1 MILENPLNNDA
12 PKKELTTSEL
22 MIEMPEEQIPKAE
35 ALVVVNETSKVGEP
49 VDPLMAMM
57 ADAQNGNLDL
67 EKAPTDP
74 SVSVTPTVEAIKT
87 PESIE
92 VVSARAVESAKEILN
107 NEKLITKVFFSLA
120 IRLDQMEHRYSTLET
135 WAKAGYT
142 DSSMHVNTLNQ
153 CLDSARINLERTPD
167 VTPHEKELA
176 ESFIA
181 DFQVLV
187 NELER
192 TRAEK

>member
-1 MILENPLNNDA
+1 MTLENPLNNDA
-12 PKKELTTSEL
+12 PNKELTMDDL
-22 MIEMPEEQIPKAE
+22 MAEMAKAQTAGVDPVVENE
-35 ALVVVNETSKVGEP
+35 APKVGEP

-67 EKAPTDP
+67 EKTPADP
-74 SVSVTPTVEAIKT
+74 SVPVTSTVEAIKT

-92 VVSARAVESAKEILN
+92 AVSDRAVESAKEIMN

-120 IRLDQMEHRYSTLET
+120 IRLDQMEHRHGTMDS

-142 DSSMHVNTLNQ
+142 DSSMHVNTLNE
-153 CLDSARINLERTPD
+153 CLVSARINLERTPD
-167 VTPHEKELA
+167 VTPHEKALA

-192 TRAEK
+192 TRAGK